1 MKVNFFID
9 EHQPEYIDFH
19 VKKLTPAM
27 QSMADE
33 LQKQDVLLWGYQEKV
48 VTPLKLDE
56 IIRIKTESTEVHV
69 QDISGTYKVKQRIY
83 QLAELLPDNFIQISS
98 GEIVNFDFIDHLK
111 LSGNGNIVLILKIQ
125 FLLYFS
131 YLLPRP
137 FFIKANYQPQ
147 RKYNCNCHNKN
158 SMASGWY
165 NRIGFRQKIIFLQII
180 HH

>member
-1 MKVNFFID
+1 MYNDRYVMGITTLFGKGGSCMKVNFFID
-9 EHQPEYIDFH
+9 ENQPEYIDFH

-27 QSMADE
+27 QSMVDE

-111 LSGNGNIVLILKIQ
+111 LSGNGNIILILNNGDETYVSRRYVSKIKRR
-125 FLLYFS
+125 LG
-131 YLLPRP
+131 
-137 FFIKANYQPQ
+137 I
-147 RKYNCNCHNKN
+147 
-158 SMASGWY
+158 
-165 NRIGFRQKIIFLQII
+165 
-180 HH
+180 

>member
-1 MKVNFFID
+1 MYNDRYGMGVTMLFGKGGSCMKVNFFID
-9 EHQPEYIDFH
+9 EHKPEYIDFH

-111 LSGNGNIVLILKIQ
+111 LSGNGNIVLILNNGDETYVSRRYVSKIKRR
-125 FLLYFS
+125 LG
-131 YLLPRP
+131 
-137 FFIKANYQPQ
+137 I
-147 RKYNCNCHNKN
+147 
-158 SMASGWY
+158 
-165 NRIGFRQKIIFLQII
+165 
-180 HH
+180 